1 MRRIHILGLVFT
13 LAACGGGETAE
24 EEPTPTASAG
34 DETPAETPVEAP
46 PPAEEPPPPPP
57 PSGPGQLTVQVEA
70 GGNEVS
76 ATVRV
81 VDGGGDTVA
90 EGQAGQTFALEAGQY
105 RVYASISDDSVL
117 IDTPTREYDGR
128 AVVSPGA
135 TEEVTVEFG
144 IARVRLDVRRG
155 GRSVARWSARVRRQ
169 GGMSGDE
176 EITLSPSE
184 SHVAISPGRYDA
196 TLTLGGEQITVNG
209 LIFQGGA
216 TQTVPVNVN

>member
-1 MRRIHILGLVFT
+1 MRRIHILGLLVSLT
-13 LAACGGGETAE
+13 ACGGGEATD
-24 EEPTPTASAG
+24 EEPTPVATTG
-34 DETPAETPVEAP
+34 DEAPAESPARNAPADEP
-46 PPAEEPPPPPP
+46 PPAPP

-81 VDGGGDTVA
+81 VDSGGDTVA

-105 RVYASISDDSVL
+105 RVYAAIGDDSVL

-128 AVVSPGA
+128 AVVSPGD

-176 EITLSPSE
+176 EIELTPSE
-184 SHVAISPGRYDA
+184 DHVAISPGRYDA
-196 TLTLGGEQITVNG
+196 TLTLGGEQISVNG